1 MGPLGSLTSVT
12 GGGGLQGGAGISET
26 GDQSRAGGNTF
37 NFAPPSFQVMA
48 GQQQDTFKTLA
59 LVIGAVGLAWAF
71 SRK

>member
-1 MGPLGSLTSVT
+1 MGPFGSLTSVT

-48 GQQQDTFKTLA
+48 EQKQDSIKWVALA
-59 LVIGAVGLAWAF
+59 VAGLGAAWLF
-71 SRK
+71 TRK

>member
-37 NFAPPSFQVMA
+37 NFAPPPWLAQS
-48 GQQQDTFKTLA
+48 GQQQDTFKTVA
-59 LVIGAVGLAWAF
+59 LVVGAVGLAWAF
-71 SRK
+71 TRK